1 MADIAKAYV
10 QIIPSAE
17 GIKGGITQVL
27 SGEAVRAGQSA
38 GAKISASLKKA
49 IVAAGIGKILGDT
62 VSASLK
68 AGAAL
73 QQSFGGLETLYGDAA
88 DAAKQYALAAAQAG
102 IDANTYAE
110 QAVSFGAALKQA
122 YGGDTQAAMEAAN
135 MAIMDMADNSA
146 KMGTDIQSIQSAY
159 QGFAKQ
165 NYSMLDNLKLGYG
178 GTRSEM
184 ERLLKDA
191 TKLSGVEYDI
201 TNLGDVYEAIH
212 VIQEE
217 LGVAGV
223 AADEAKVTL
232 SGSANAVKAAWQNVL
247 ASMSLGL
254 DMSGPISQL
263 IQSAGALVIKNLIPM
278 IGNIIKAVPQVVLTA
293 AQSIMPTIQSGINAL
308 LSGQAGTTIAALTA
322 SFMERVPEL
331 LAVGAQLLANIAKG
345 IYTMLPQ
352 VIEAA
357 AGVVAQIAGTI
368 AAHLPEIL
376 QKGIELIGQLAAGII
391 AAIPDLMQKIPQV
404 YNNIKQKFAEFDWL
418 SIGGDIVRGV
428 AKGIANA
435 AGEIASAAKEAAQR
449 ALDAAKNALG
459 ISSPSKVMEK
469 EVGRYISEGIA
480 VGIEK
485 YAYKIDDAVEDVTDL
500 GLEDFASGRITATPY
515 TRTSEAGFTQNI
527 TVNSPTALM
536 PSEIARQTKNATQQM
551 ALAMSGV
558 Y

>member
-1 MADIAKAYV
+1 M
-10 QIIPSAE
+10 
-17 GIKGGITQVL
+17 
-27 SGEAVRAGQSA
+27 
-38 GAKISASLKKA
+38 
-49 IVAAGIGKILGDT
+49 
-62 VSASLK
+62 
-68 AGAAL
+68 
-73 QQSFGGLETLYGDAA
+73 
-88 DAAKQYALAAAQAG
+88 
-102 IDANTYAE
+102 
-110 QAVSFGAALKQA
+110 
-122 YGGDTQAAMEAAN
+122 
-135 MAIMDMADNSA
+135 
-146 KMGTDIQSIQSAY
+146 
-159 QGFAKQ
+159 
-165 NYSMLDNLKLGYG
+165 
-178 GTRSEM
+178 
-184 ERLLKDA
+184 
-191 TKLSGVEYDI
+191 
-201 TNLGDVYEAIH
+201 
-212 VIQEE
+212 
-217 LGVAGV
+217 AGV
-223 AADEAKVTL
+223 AADEAKATL

-254 DMSGPISQL
+254 DMTGPITQL
-263 IQSAGALVIKNLIPM
+263 MQSTGALIMNNLIPM
-278 IGNIIKAVPQVVLTA
+278 IGNIVKAVPQIAMTA
-293 AQSIMPTIQSGINAL
+293 IQGIMPTIQTGLNAL

-331 LAVGAQLLANIAKG
+331 LEVGAQLLANIAQG

-352 VIEAA
+352 IVEAA

-418 SIGGDIVRGV
+418 AIGGDIIKGI

-500 GLEDFASGRITATPY
+500 GLGDFASGRITATPY

-536 PSEIARQTKNATQQM
+536 PSEVARQTRNATQQM

>member
-38 GAKISASLKKA
+38 GQKISASLKKA
-49 IVAAGIGKILGDT
+49 IVAAGIGKILSDT

-88 DAAKQYALAAAQAG
+88 DAAKQYALAAAEAG

-122 YGGDTQAAMEAAN
+122 FGGDTQAAMEAAN

-146 KMGTDIQSIQSAY
+146 KMGTDIQSIQTAY

-191 TKLSGVEYDI
+191 SKLSGVEYDI
-201 TNLGDVYEAIH
+201 SNLGDVYEAIH

-223 AADEAKVTL
+223 AADEAKATL

-247 ASMSLGL
+247 ASMSMGL
-254 DMSGPISQL
+254 DMSGPVTQL
-263 IQSAGALVIKNLIPM
+263 MQSTGALIFNNLIPM
-278 IGNIIKAVPQVVLTA
+278 IGNIIKSVPQIAMTA
-293 AQSIMPTIQSGINAL
+293 IQGIMPTIQTGLNAL
-308 LSGQAGTTIAALTA
+308 LSGQAGTTIATLTA
-322 SFMERVPEL
+322 SFMERIPEL
-331 LAVGAQLLANIAKG
+331 LEVGAQLLANIAQG

-352 VIEAA
+352 IIEAA
-357 AGVVAQIAGTI
+357 AGVIAQF
-368 AAHLPEIL
+368 AATVGEHLPDIL
-376 QKGIELIGQLAAGII
+376 QKGIELLGELASGII
-391 AAIPDLMQKIPQV
+391 QAIPDLLQKIPEV
-404 YNNIKQKFAEFDWL
+404 YDNIKQKFSEFDWL
-418 SIGGDIVRGV
+418 SIGGDIIKGI
-428 AKGIANA
+428 ANGIANA
-435 AGEIASAAKEAAQR
+435 AGDIAKAAKEAAQR

-500 GLEDFASGRITATPY
+500 GLGEFASGRITATPY

-536 PSEIARQTKNATQQM
+536 PSEVARQTRNATQQM

>member
-27 SGEAVRAGQSA
+27 SGEAVRAGHSA
-38 GAKISASLKKA
+38 GAKISDSLKKA
-49 IVAAGIGKILGDT
+49 IVAAGIGKILSDT
-62 VSASLK
+62 VAASLK

-88 DAAKQYALAAAQAG
+88 DAAKQYALEAAQAG

-122 YGGDTQAAMEAAN
+122 FGGDTQAAMEAAN

-146 KMGTDIQSIQSAY
+146 KLGTDIQSIQTAY

-201 TNLGDVYEAIH
+201 SNLGDVYEAIH

-223 AADEAKVTL
+223 AADEAKATL

-254 DMSGPISQL
+254 DMTGPITQL
-263 IQSAGALVIKNLIPM
+263 MQSTGALIMNNLIPM
-278 IGNIIKAVPQVVLTA
+278 IGNIVKAVPQIAMTA
-293 AQSIMPTIQSGINAL
+293 IQGIMPTIQTGLNAL

-331 LAVGAQLLANIAKG
+331 LEVGAQLLANIAQG

-352 VIEAA
+352 IVEAA

-418 SIGGDIVRGV
+418 AIGGDIIKGI

-500 GLEDFASGRITATPY
+500 GLGDFASGRITATPY

-536 PSEIARQTKNATQQM
+536 PSEVARQTRNATQQM

>member
-88 DAAKQYALAAAQAG
+88 DAAKQYALAAAEAG

-191 TKLSGVEYDI
+191 SKLSGVEYDI
-201 TNLGDVYEAIH
+201 SNLGDVYEAIH

-223 AADEAKVTL
+223 AADEAKATL

-247 ASMSLGL
+247 ASMSMGL
-254 DMSGPISQL
+254 DMSGPVTQL
-263 IQSAGALVIKNLIPM
+263 MQSTGALIFNNLIPM
-278 IGNIIKAVPQVVLTA
+278 IGNIIKSVPQIAMTA
-293 AQSIMPTIQSGINAL
+293 IQGIMPTIQTGLNAL

-331 LAVGAQLLANIAKG
+331 LAVGAQLLANIAQG

-357 AGVVAQIAGTI
+357 AGVVAQIAATI

-391 AAIPDLMQKIPQV
+391 QAIPDLMQKIPEV
-404 YNNIKQKFAEFDWL
+404 YNNIKQKFSEFDWL
-418 SIGGDIVRGV
+418 SIGGDIIKGI
-428 AKGIANA
+428 AKGISNA

-500 GLEDFASGRITATPY
+500 GLGDFASGRLTATPY

-536 PSEIARQTKNATQQM
+536 PSEVARQTRNATQQM

>member
-38 GAKISASLKKA
+38 GQKISASLKKA
-49 IVAAGIGKILGDT
+49 IVAAGIGKILSDT

-88 DAAKQYALAAAQAG
+88 DAAKQYALAAAEAG

-110 QAVSFGAALKQA
+110 QAVSFGASLKQA
-122 YGGDTQAAMEAAN
+122 FGGDTQAAMEAAN

-146 KMGTDIQSIQSAY
+146 KMGTDIQSIQTAY

-191 TKLSGVEYDI
+191 SKLSGVEYDI
-201 TNLGDVYEAIH
+201 SNLGDVYEAIH

-223 AADEAKVTL
+223 AADEAKATL

-247 ASMSLGL
+247 ASMSMGL
-254 DMSGPISQL
+254 DMSGPVTQL
-263 IQSAGALVIKNLIPM
+263 MQSTGALIFNNLIPM
-278 IGNIIKAVPQVVLTA
+278 IGNIIKSVPQIAMTA
-293 AQSIMPTIQSGINAL
+293 IQGIMPTIQTGLNAL

-331 LAVGAQLLANIAKG
+331 LAVGAQLLANIAQG

-357 AGVVAQIAGTI
+357 AGVVAQIAATI

-391 AAIPDLMQKIPQV
+391 QAIPDMLQKIPEV
-404 YNNIKQKFAEFDWL
+404 YNNIKQKFSEFDWL
-418 SIGGDIVRGV
+418 SIGGDIIKGI
-428 AKGIANA
+428 AKGITNA

-500 GLEDFASGRITATPY
+500 GLGEFASGRITATPY

-536 PSEIARQTKNATQQM
+536 PSEVARQTRNATQQM

>member
-88 DAAKQYALAAAQAG
+88 DSAKQYALAAAEAG

-191 TKLSGVEYDI
+191 SKLSGVEYDI
-201 TNLGDVYEAIH
+201 SNLGDVYEAIH

-223 AADEAKVTL
+223 AADEAKATL

-254 DMSGPISQL
+254 DMSGPITQL
-263 IQSAGALVIKNLIPM
+263 MQSTGALIFNNLIPM
-278 IGNIIKAVPQVVLTA
+278 IGNIIKSVPQIAMTA
-293 AQSIMPTIQSGINAL
+293 IQGIMPTIQTGLNAL

-331 LAVGAQLLANIAKG
+331 LAVGAQLLANIAQG
-345 IYTMLPQ
+345 IYTMLPK

-368 AAHLPEIL
+368 ATHLPEIL

-391 AAIPDLMQKIPQV
+391 QAIPDLLQKIPEV
-404 YNNIKQKFAEFDWL
+404 YNNIKQKFSEFDWL
-418 SIGGDIVRGV
+418 SIGGDIIKGI
-428 AKGIANA
+428 ANGIANA
-435 AGEIASAAKEAAQR
+435 AGEIASAAKEAAQQ
-449 ALDAAKNALG
+449 ALDAAKKALG

-500 GLEDFASGRITATPY
+500 GLGDFASGRITATPY

-536 PSEIARQTKNATQQM
+536 PSEVARQTRNATQQM

>member
-49 IVAAGIGKILGDT
+49 IIAAGIGKILGDT

-88 DAAKQYALAAAQAG
+88 DAAKQYALAAAEAG

-135 MAIMDMADNSA
+135 KAIMDMADNSA

-223 AADEAKVTL
+223 AADEAKNTL

-293 AQSIMPTIQSGINAL
+293 AQSIMPTIQAGINAL

-331 LAVGAQLLANIAKG
+331 LEVGAQLLANIAQG

-418 SIGGDIVRGV
+418 AIGGDIVKGI

-500 GLEDFASGRITATPY
+500 GLGDFASGRIMATPY